1 MDEER
6 EFGREELLAA
16 WLEWKRW
23 SRAHPDLRTY
33 FEARSRALSGA
44 FGVDLDEAKEGW
56 ESRTRW
62 HHDLFL
68 TTAEDY
74 NRVHNPFA
82 NYLEEGWESEFSDP
96 HEARIRGAA
105 NRLLDA
111 YWGLLLDL
119 LASIWD
125 LGPDRKVTAA
135 ALREHGF
142 DPGAPAPDPADYW

>member
-1 MDEER
+1 MGEER

-23 SRAHPDLRTY
+23 SREHPDLSTY
-33 FEARSRALSGA
+33 LAARSRALSGA
-44 FGVDLDEAKEGW
+44 FGVDLDEPTEGW
-56 ESRTRW
+56 DSRTTW
-62 HHDLFL
+62 HHGLFL
-68 TTAEDY
+68 TTSEDY

-96 HEARIRGAA
+96 HAARIRGAA

-135 ALREHGF
+135 DLRQRGF
-142 DPGAPAPDPADYW
+142 DPGTPAPDPADHW